1 MTKDNPNRS
10 PYEGAGLLIA
20 LASTLV
26 GAAVTALVVKV
37 RRDKG
42 APHLDP
48 EAHDDPRS

>member
-26 GAAVTALVVKV
+26 GAAVTALVVKG

-42 APHLDP
+42 TSHIDA
-48 EAHDDPRS
+48 DDEN